1 MNKKLLIVAV
11 GAALVAGPMLAAQ
24 AAAPTL
30 YGHFHMSSDN
40 IDNNNAKYGYISSNS
55 TRIGVKGD
63 EDLGGGLKAIYQ
75 VEGGILAVDTGVA
88 GMGNT
93 LRNSYLGLAGS
104 SWGAVK
110 VGRYDSPFKELG
122 RKLDNFNEELGDMR
136 NVLSGSTSAASAYD
150 NRLNNM
156 IRYESPNMSGLT
168 VNVAHSSNDASSL
181 TAEGPGGSGKSNNNL
196 GVNWSSGPIFVGA
209 AYQKLGYNK
218 GGTVTKDHDNSWRLA
233 GAYTMD
239 NLMVGLIYQDLKD
252 IAGKDL
258 NQKAMGLAASFKMA
272 NNMIKFHY
280 LTLDDLKGSTAAGAN
295 SDTGSKL
302 WALGVDHM
310 FSKTTKVYVD
320 YAQAKNDNNTAGT
333 SVISGNGGHGET
345 LLTSSGVSGTN
356 PGFGKKVKGI
366 SAGMVLNF

>member
-1 MNKKLLIVAV
+1 MNKKLLIAAV

-24 AAAPTL
+24 ANTTL
-30 YGHFHMSSDN
+30 YGHMHMSSDN
-40 IDNNNAKYGYISSNS
+40 VDNNNAKYGYISNNS
-55 TRIGVKGD
+55 SRVGIKGD

-75 VEGGILAVDTGVA
+75 VEDGIVNVDTGVN

-93 LRNSYLGLAGS
+93 LRNSYLGFSG

-136 NVLSGSTSAASAYD
+136 NILSGSTSAASVYD
-150 NRLNNM
+150 NRINNM

-168 VNVAHSSNDASSL
+168 VNFAHSSNDASSL
-181 TAEGPGGSGKSNNNL
+181 TAEGPGGTGKSNNNL
-196 GVNWSSGPIFVGA
+196 GVNWTSGPLFLGA
-209 AYQKLGYNK
+209 AYQKLGYTQSA
-218 GGTVTKDHDNSWRLA
+218 TVTKDHDNSWRLA

-239 NLMVGLIYQDLKD
+239 DLMVGLIYQDLKD
-252 IAGKDL
+252 IGGKDL
-258 NQKAMGLAASFKMA
+258 SQKAMGVAASLKMA
-272 NNMIKFHY
+272 NNMFKFHY
-280 LTLDDLKGSTAAGAN
+280 LTADDLKGSAAAGALT
-295 SDTGSKL
+295 DTGSKL
-302 WALGVDHM
+302 WALGVDHT

-333 SVISGNGGHGET
+333 SVISGNAGHGET
-345 LLTSSGVSGTN
+345 LVPIAN
-356 PGFGKKVKGI
+356 GKKVKGI